1 MLTMATLVA
10 RAAWPATAAGAAAEV
25 AAAEEVGV
33 VAPVGPTCLE
43 NQTDLAVSRSQ
54 LNVRFP

>member
-1 MLTMATLVA
+1 MATLVA